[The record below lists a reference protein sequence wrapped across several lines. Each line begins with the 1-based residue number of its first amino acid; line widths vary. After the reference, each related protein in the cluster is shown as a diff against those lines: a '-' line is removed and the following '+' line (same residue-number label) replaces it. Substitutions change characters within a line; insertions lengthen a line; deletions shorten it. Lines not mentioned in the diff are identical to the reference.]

1 MNSNSK
7 MQIMSLTST
16 ARNSCGLA
24 PTPNVTEAEYIA
36 EIMRADSTPQ
46 ITELSVGSV
55 LRCLT
60 TYRGHMLYCAG
71 GVTVHRVSPTTDG
84 GHGRVCYPDKGHE
97 EDVLIMTEFGWYDAR
112 VKF

>member
-1 MNSNSK
+1 MSSTSK
-7 MQIMSLTST
+7 MQILSLKSS
-16 ARNSCGLA
+16 AREPCMLA
-24 PTPNVTEAEYIA
+24 PTPNVTESEYIA
-36 EIMRADSTPQ
+36 EIMRADTTPQ

-60 TYRGHMLYCAG
+60 TYRGHLLYCAG
-71 GVTVHRVSPTTDG
+71 GVTVHRMSPTTIG
-84 GHGRVCYPDKGHE
+84 GNGRICYPDNGQE

>member
-1 MNSNSK
+1 
-7 MQIMSLTST
+7 MQILSLKLSE
-16 ARNSCGLA
+16 REPCMLL
-24 PTPNVTEAEYIA
+24 PTPNVTDAAYFD
-36 EIMRADSTPQ
+36 EIMKAHSTPQ

-60 TYRGHMLYCAG
+60 TYRGHTLYCAG

-84 GHGRVCYPDKGHE
+84 CNGRVWYPDNGHE
-97 EDVLIMTEFGWYDAR
+97 EDVLIMSKPCWYEAR

>member
-1 MNSNSK
+1 MSSTSK

-16 ARNSCGLA
+16 SREPCMLA
-24 PTPNVTEAEYIA
+24 PTPNVTESEYIA
-36 EIMRADSTPQ
+36 EILRTDTTPQ

-84 GHGRVCYPDKGHE
+84 CNGRVYYPDKGHE
-97 EDVLIMTEFGWYDAR
+97 EDVLIMSEPGWYRGR